1 MINKENMS
9 AETNIKEC
17 YILCQN
23 YQFLVRTIEI
33 FNLRVIKKDYISTK
47 NKLYVNDAV
56 TRFLPL
62 VESITTLTK
71 EIVDEYENVQCNKK
85 TCGVLVNR
93 VEAAEAAVKRLI
105 RLKEGEYRQIS

>member
-1 MINKENMS
+1 MIDG
-9 AETNIKEC
+9 
-17 YILCQN
+17 
-23 YQFLVRTIEI
+23 
-33 FNLRVIKKDYISTK
+33 IKKDYISTK

-71 EIVDEYENVQCNKK
+71 EIVEIVDEYENVQCNQK

-93 VEAAEAAVKRLI
+93 VEAAEAAVKGLI
-105 RLKEGEYRQIS
+105 RLKEGEYRQISVIQSILNTLKDL